1 MLEAIVQSY
10 RELNQYLSAY
20 RAAFRNKPQ
29 YGHFQGY
36 IVAVLIYLGSRNLAG
51 LKRALPDGRAA
62 CSIYRFLATMDWDEA
77 QVEQVRWELVS
88 RETQRAIE
96 EARARGET
104 VVALLIIDDTL
115 LEKRGKQMEGV
126 AKFWSTKVRHQV
138 LGHVWVTAQL
148 VVLGHSYPVSWKLYL
163 PATQCQALGREFV
176 SKVDLACQ
184 LVNDFNPL
192 PDTQTYVLTD
202 SWYPSKQ
209 LLKTCQTK
217 DFFYISA
224 VKSDRKLTVQDHTQS
239 VAQWVQAQSSFDLV
253 TVKRLEHTYWL
264 AQGKL
269 FSGHRV
275 QMLANHSPNQPW
287 RYLICTDLTLDVKSM
302 LAFYL
307 LRWEVENFY
316 RMAKHSLG
324 WRDYQVRN
332 LTAMQRHVLLI
343 MVAHAFLFLQRQSA
357 LRSDPTTSLTLGDLQ
372 RQLQAHARRTTL
384 TLALDLAQHGH
395 SHSEIFQ
402 ILAA

>member
-1 MLEAIVQSY
+1 MLEAIVQGY
-10 RELNQYLSAY
+10 EELNQYLSAY
-20 RAAFRNKPQ
+20 RKAFRNKPQ
-29 YGHFQGY
+29 YRHFQAY
-36 IVAVLIYLGSRNLAG
+36 IVALLIYLGSKNLAG

-62 CSIYRFLATMDWDEA
+62 CSIYRFLAEMSWDEA

-88 RETQRAIE
+88 RETRQAIE
-96 EARARGET
+96 EARGRGEL

-126 AKFWSTKVRHQV
+126 AKFYSTKAGHQV

-163 PATQCQALGREFV
+163 PANECLALGREFV

-184 LVNDFNPL
+184 LVQEFNAL

-202 SWYPSKQ
+202 SWYPSQ
-209 LLKTCQTK
+209 QMLKACQSK
-217 DFFYISA
+217 GFSYISA
-224 VKSDRKLTVQDHTQS
+224 VKSDRKLTLQGQTQS
-239 VAQWVQAQSSFDLV
+239 VSKWVQAQSAVDLV
-253 TVKRLEHTYWL
+253 TVNRLEHTCWL
-264 AQGKL
+264 TQGKL

-275 QMLANHSPNQPW
+275 QMLANHSPHQPW
-287 RYLICTDLTLDVKSM
+287 RYLICTDLSLDVQSI
-302 LAFYL
+302 LRFYL

-332 LTAMQRHVLLI
+332 LRAMQRHVLLI
-343 MVAHAFLFLQRQSA
+343 MVAHSFLFLQRQA
-357 LRSDPTTSLTLGDLQ
+357 AFRSDPSTSLTLGDIQ
-372 RQLQAHARRTTL
+372 RQLHTHARRSTL
-384 TLALDLAQHGH
+384 SLALDLAHQGH
-395 SHSEIFQ
+395 SRSEVFQ